1 MQQLKQTL
9 VMTRSNKTLTNLI
22 LQSQQNPTTFVGHF
36 IDFMK
41 LHSQITIQTYAC
53 FTACCC
59 MICCM
64 P

>member
-9 VMTRSNKTLTNLI
+9 VMTRSNKTFGNFI
-22 LQSQQNPTTFVGHF
+22 WQSQKNPITFVGYSIRH
-36 IDFMK
+36 MNLQK
-41 LHSQITIQTYAC
+41 QITVQT
-53 FTACCC
+53 FTCIPACCC